1 MSIGSSH
8 FLRVVDYPAHTQ
20 ADEGNDGAE
29 AAESYRPNA
38 DSSEDLL
45 SVFAST
51 NALSLVL
58 REKSAMRF
66 VMYVS
71 AAAPSSRWDIAS
83 EFHLA
88 SKEEGEGAA
97 QLKAKDDQAN

>member
-1 MSIGSSH
+1 MYTH
-8 FLRVVDYPAHTQ
+8 QQ
-20 ADEGNDGAE
+20 AEEGNDGAE

-38 DSSEDLL
+38 DSNEDLL

-66 VMYVS
+66 IKYVS
-71 AAAPSSRWDIAS
+71 AAAPGSRWDIAA
-83 EFHLA
+83 EFHLDTA
-88 SKEEGEGAA
+88 NAAKGGGKGE
-97 QLKAKDDQAN
+97 AN